1 MQTRF
6 RSSSFLAFQILHS
19 FFVISRTDPA
29 AEFQRRHTLTPI
41 MLRAGETLLRRRN
54 SSTLPTNFAE
64 SSPITDGSVRS
75 IKLDAPL
82 TKAIKSADN
91 YIKGTYVWLL
101 LSILSIYY
109 GSVWIYRS
117 SASMSLDC
125 NNNNTCTLFVR
136 VPKGY
141 HWNGFEPART
151 TSVEIKREQI
161 VRADNIKWDPK
172 NHIIV
177 DNYGLAG
184 PPSSY
189 NTNNN
194 QQQQEEDKDDSSGE
208 EGGEGGGAGGSGG
221 ASSGGRTSNKPWKK
235 QKGRNKK
242 YNKYKKKKNS
252 GPKGMYYTRTG
263 PDENGNYDSYIVVLR
278 DLLPPSDTLHVEEDV
293 IGGEHHLNPNDEGP
307 SKMMQRQMAERH
319 EQMLHDPTSFASRI
333 GPFAILSHDSLEY
346 IIHLRDFNVDKTHR
360 LARTTVS
367 KINAYVN
374 KKRTSFII
382 REERP
387 VMWQGLVL
395 LILGIFSF
403 VLCLLLGIFWE
414 EYDPTKHGSF
424 KKRMAEMRKLAE
436 SKKRRMAANAARKSP
451 QRTNI
456 QFRDRPNP
464 ITGRKAY

>member
-1 MQTRF
+1 M
-6 RSSSFLAFQILHS
+6 
-19 FFVISRTDPA
+19 
-29 AEFQRRHTLTPI
+29 
-41 MLRAGETLLRRRN
+41 
-54 SSTLPTNFAE
+54 
-64 SSPITDGSVRS
+64 
-75 IKLDAPL
+75 
-82 TKAIKSADN
+82 
-91 YIKGTYVWLL
+91 
-101 LSILSIYY
+101 YY

-125 NNNNTCTLFVR
+125 RNDNTCTLFVR

-141 HWNGFEPART
+141 HWNGFEPDRT
-151 TSVEIKREQI
+151 TSIEIKREQI
-161 VRADNIKWDPK
+161 VRADNIKWDPN

-177 DNYGLAG
+177 ENYGLGG
-184 PPSSY
+184 PSY
-189 NTNNN
+189 NTNN
-194 QQQQEEDKDDSSGE
+194 QQEEEEKDDGGE
-208 EGGEGGGAGGSGG
+208 DGGEGGGGGG
-221 ASSGGRTSNKPWKK
+221 ASGGRRTSNKPWKK

-242 YNKYKKKKNS
+242 YNKYKKS
-252 GPKGMYYTRTG
+252 GPKGRYYTRTG

-278 DLLPPSDTLHVEEDV
+278 DLLPPTPSFVEEEVD
-293 IGGEHHLNPNDEGP
+293 GEHHNPDEGP
-307 SKMMQRQMAERH
+307 SKMMQRQMAARH

-374 KKRTSFII
+374 KKRTSFIT

-414 EYDPTKHGSF
+414 EYDATKHGSF

-436 SKKRRMAANAARKSP
+436 SKKRRMTANAARRSP
-451 QRTNI
+451 QRTI
-456 QFRDRPNP
+456 PQFRDRPNP